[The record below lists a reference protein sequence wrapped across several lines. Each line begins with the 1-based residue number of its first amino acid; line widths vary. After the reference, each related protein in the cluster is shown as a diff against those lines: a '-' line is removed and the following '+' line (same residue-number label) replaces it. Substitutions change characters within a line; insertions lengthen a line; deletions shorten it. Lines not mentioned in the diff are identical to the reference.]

1 MELRLAAARPHLDT
15 LLCLAREAQDLFV
28 RSKRAAGVLDNNDL
42 LVMAYQAVSGRPEL
56 AALYADKFQLVMVD
70 EFQDTDQMQVDMIK
84 LIAGPGAC
92 RLCTVGDAQQS
103 IYRFRGA
110 DVSVYRR
117 HLESVREESP
127 DDVVNLPHNFRSH
140 ADVLALVD
148 RVFER
153 SEMFGGEFMSLVP
166 ARDEVRVKRPFV
178 LGTPRVQV
186 QLTSNAHKGPK
197 ADQVRQTAATRIA
210 EAFAE
215 LRAQGHSAGDMA
227 LLLGGMTRA
236 DVYARALREC
246 GLPCVITGGS
256 VFARTPEASL
266 VLDLARIVANP
277 YRTQSLH
284 NVLTSPLFELSAGDL
299 LLLATTVDQT
309 DSTLKQANL
318 CTGLMSAVRSLKER
332 GPLDAW
338 SARLVLALRVMGEL
352 LEGSAR
358 TTTSRLVMRVLADS
372 GWLTRMQE
380 RGPEGLASVANAYK
394 AVRMIEGIEDSM
406 AAGPAKVAS
415 QLEVLLAESKEAPGA
430 LSTTD
435 GDFVRIMTVHAS
447 KGLEFPIVAVA
458 EFKEMGG
465 PSSKLLASSLD
476 GAIYL
481 SLDLGNTVAALDGS
495 AKLKDLPGLYAA
507 MTEGLADEDE
517 LARAVKQAD
526 GPLAL
531 RAALYEYER
540 VGDAEESKRLLYVA
554 LTRAKEALVI
564 SLMGKRTKDNPLAT
578 PKSCLGAVAEALAGV
593 DGGFGE
599 GTSRYEYGGS
609 QPAFV
614 EHVALVSDEADET
627 DEDDGADAGMSCV
640 FSEGEF
646 AIPAPEERPVVSRTP
661 YAPAHEGIFSYSSI
675 ADASHETD
683 VLQRLA
689 EKHFEGADEPEAQL
703 LFSLSLVSKDDAE
716 ELYDFTPGWHEVD
729 LGAVTADE
737 DDGSWAYGKVSSAD
751 SDKATDLGTAFH
763 RLAQYAVVARG
774 SSGLAQP
781 SAERV
786 SALARACKLDETQL
800 GRLNEAL
807 DRWFASDMALKM
819 QDLDDLR
826 AEVPFFLQVPV
837 NGQDEPVFL
846 EGEIDLL
853 GFSDDGA
860 HAVVVDYKTG
870 GRDDEGPDELAEKHV
885 LQAACYACAVMSQGV
900 QSVEAVFVRVERARA
915 DGSGQPQCVHY
926 RFAHDDLPELKAAI
940 AEVYGKA

>member
-1 MELRLAAARPHLDT
+1 
-15 LLCLAREAQDLFV
+15 
-28 RSKRAAGVLDNNDL
+28 
-42 LVMAYQAVSGRPEL
+42 
-56 AALYADKFQLVMVD
+56 
-70 EFQDTDQMQVDMIK
+70 
-84 LIAGPGAC
+84 
-92 RLCTVGDAQQS
+92 
-103 IYRFRGA
+103 
-110 DVSVYRR
+110 
-117 HLESVREESP
+117 
-127 DDVVNLPHNFRSH
+127 
-140 ADVLALVD
+140 
-148 RVFER
+148 
-153 SEMFGGEFMSLVP
+153 
-166 ARDEVRVKRPFV
+166 
-178 LGTPRVQV
+178 VQV
-186 QLTSNAHKGPK
+186 QLTSNTQKGPK
-197 ADQVRQTAATRIA
+197 ADQMRQTAAMRIA
-210 EAFAE
+210 EAFAD

-227 LLLGGMTRA
+227 LLLGGMTNA
-236 DVYARALREC
+236 DVYARALRDC

-256 VFARTPEASL
+256 VFARAPEAAL
-266 VLDLARIVANP
+266 VLNLARIVANP

-299 LLLATTVDQT
+299 LFLTTTVDQA
-309 DSTLKQANL
+309 DSSLKRENL
-318 CTGLMSAVRSLKER
+318 CSGLMSAVRLLKES

-372 GWLTRMQE
+372 GWLSRMQK

-394 AVRMIEGIEDSM
+394 TVRMIEEIEEST

-415 QLEVLLAESKEAPGA
+415 QLEALFAEAKEAPGA

-458 EFKEMGG
+458 ELKESGG

-481 SLDLGNTVAALDGS
+481 SLDLGNSATALDGS
-495 AKLKDLPGLYAA
+495 AKLKDMSELYAA
-507 MTEGLADEDE
+507 MTEDLVDEDE
-517 LARAVKQAD
+517 LACAIKRAD

-564 SLMGKRTKDNPLAT
+564 SLTGKRTKENPLAT
-578 PKSCLGAVAEALAGV
+578 PKSCLGAVVDALAGT
-593 DGGFGE
+593 DGGFCE
-599 GTSRYEYGGS
+599 GVSHYEYGGS
-609 QPAFV
+609 QAALV
-614 EHVALVSDEADET
+614 EHVALVSDEADEA
-627 DEDDGADAGMSCV
+627 DEGKGVDVDAPCV

-646 AIPAPEERPVVSRTP
+646 AIPAPEERPAVSRTP

-675 ADASHETD
+675 SDASHQTD

-689 EKHFEGADEPEAQL
+689 EKHFEGADEPEAQQ

-716 ELYDFTPGWHEVD
+716 DLYDFIPGWHEAD
-729 LGAVTADE
+729 LGAATADE
-737 DDGSWAYGKVSSAD
+737 DDGSWAYRKVSSAD

-774 SSGLAQP
+774 SFGFARP
-781 SAERV
+781 STGRV
-786 SALARACKLDETQL
+786 SALSRACKLDDTQI

-807 DRWFASDMALKM
+807 DRWFASDIALMM

-826 AEVPFFLQVPV
+826 AEVPFFLRVPV
-837 NGQDEPVFL
+837 DGKDEPVFL

-853 GFSDDGA
+853 GLSDEGA
-860 HAVVVDYKTG
+860 HAIVVDYKTG

-885 LQAACYACAVMSQGV
+885 LQAACYAYAVMSQGV
-900 QSVEAVFVRVERARA
+900 KSVEAVFVRVERPRA
-915 DGSGQPQCVHY
+915 DGSGQPQCVRY
-926 RFAHDDLPELKAAI
+926 RFESGDIAELEQAI
-940 AEVYGKA
+940 ADAYAAQ